1 MITYIVRR
9 LLAMIPTLF
18 LVSVLT
24 FVIIQLPPGD
34 FLTSLATQAAE
45 SGGSLDESAMESMR
59 RQYGLD
65 QPMYVQYLTW
75 IAGFPRGDFGY
86 SIAWKRPVSELIASR
101 LGFTLVLSGLALLFM
116 WAVAIPIG
124 IYSATHQ
131 YSWGD
136 LGLTTLGFVGLSV
149 PDFMLGLVYLFI
161 GTFVFNASVGGLVS
175 PELEN
180 APWGLA
186 KLTDLVNHLFWP
198 TIILGAA
205 GTAQLIRIMRGNL
218 LDLLGQQ
225 FITTARAKGL
235 PERTV
240 VNKYAVRVAINPLIS
255 VMGMQ
260 LPHLVSGATILG
272 IVLSLPTTGPL
283 FLQAL
288 LNQDIYLA
296 GTFLLMLSFLLM
308 LGNLM
313 ADIMLAWADPRIR
326 LG

>member
-1 MITYIVRR
+1 MLTYIARR

-18 LVSVLT
+18 FVSVIT
-24 FVIIQLPPGD
+24 FLIIQLPPGD
-34 FLTSLATQAAE
+34 FMTTLATQAAE
-45 SGGSLDESAMESMR
+45 GGGSIDASAMESLR

-86 SIAWKRPVSELIASR
+86 SVEWKKPVSDLIASR
-101 LGFTLVLSGLALLFM
+101 LGFTLVLSALALAFM
-116 WAVAIPIG
+116 WLVAIPIG

-136 LGLTTLGFVGLSV
+136 IALTTVGFLGLSI
-149 PDFMLGLVYLFI
+149 PDFMLGLVYLFV
-161 GTFVFNASVGGLVS
+161 GAFAFNASVGGLVS

-180 APWGLA
+180 APWTLA
-186 KLTDLVNHLFWP
+186 KLLDLVNHLFWP
-198 TIILGAA
+198 TVILGAA

-218 LDLLGQQ
+218 LDILGQQ
-225 FITTARAKGL
+225 FVTTGRAKGL

-260 LPHLVSGATILG
+260 LPSLISGATILG

-283 FLQAL
+283 FLRAL
-288 LNQDIYLA
+288 INQDIYLA

-308 LGNLM
+308 LGNLL
-313 ADIMLAWADPRIR
+313 ADVALAWADPRIR
-326 LG
+326 YE